1 MVTVRDVTSDSWVSV
16 DERHWT
22 SILLDFS
29 SYEVSV
35 GPEEEETTGLTQRL
49 VSTQSGLDL

>member
-1 MVTVRDVTSDSWVSV
+1 MVTVRDVTSDSRVSV